1 MKKSKNTINI
11 IIGTSL
17 FIMTNIIFADSNHY
31 HQENTLP
38 YEKRETTTIT
48 TLTGQSEGVSS
59 AIAASQ
65 HQFYYGTK
73 AWQGSFAAGAF
84 DNNTAF
90 SFGLAK
96 RFQKTLINGSV
107 SVENGK
113 TGYGAALN
121 WQF

>member
-1 MKKSKNTINI
+1 MKNNNFV
-11 IIGTSL
+11 L
-17 FIMTNIIFADSNHY
+17 FAILFFAASYARADQYRSIVYEISNV
-31 HQENTLP
+31 P
-38 YEKRETTTIT
+38 RETTTIT
-48 TLTGQSEGVSS
+48 TLTGQSEGISS
-59 AIAASQ
+59 AMAASQ

-73 AWQGSFAAGAF
+73 AWQGSIAAGAF
-84 DNNTAF
+84 DNSTAF

-96 RFQKTLINGSV
+96 RFQKTLINGSI

>member
-1 MKKSKNTINI
+1 MKNNKFISFFV
-11 IIGTSL
+11 L
-17 FIMTNIIFADSNHY
+17 FAILFFAASYAREDQYSSIVYEISNVP
-31 HQENTLP
+31 L
-38 YEKRETTTIT
+38 ETTTIT

-59 AIAASQ
+59 AIAAAQ

-84 DNNTAF
+84 DNDTAF